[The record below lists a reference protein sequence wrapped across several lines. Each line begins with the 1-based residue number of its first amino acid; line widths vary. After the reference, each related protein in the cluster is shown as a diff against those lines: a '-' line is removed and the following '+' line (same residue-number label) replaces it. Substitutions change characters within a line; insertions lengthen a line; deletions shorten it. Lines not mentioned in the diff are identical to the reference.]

1 MIKLADRET
10 LLRERQEKL
19 RAEELKRLE
28 KYIVETVFASTCTPY
43 IAKVPVQVWLL
54 APAPTFTY
62 GCYGVC
68 VHVRVVATVCVR
80 LRLVATVYMCLHVV
94 ATVFVRL
101 CLVARQAKQLKKD
114 EEARKAAEKAAQ
126 GRIAP
131 RDMFRAETDKYSQFD
146 DNVRMEMQQAMRWEI
161 NN

>member
-1 MIKLADRET
+1 M
-10 LLRERQEKL
+10 
-19 RAEELKRLE
+19 
-28 KYIVETVFASTCTPY
+28 
-43 IAKVPVQVWLL
+43 
-54 APAPTFTY
+54 
-62 GCYGVC
+62 
-68 VHVRVVATVCVR
+68 HVRVVATVCVR

-131 RDMFRAETDKYSQFD
+131 GDMFRTETDKYSQFD
-146 DNVRMEMQQAMRWEI
+146 DNVRTKMQTS
-161 NN
+161 NNGR